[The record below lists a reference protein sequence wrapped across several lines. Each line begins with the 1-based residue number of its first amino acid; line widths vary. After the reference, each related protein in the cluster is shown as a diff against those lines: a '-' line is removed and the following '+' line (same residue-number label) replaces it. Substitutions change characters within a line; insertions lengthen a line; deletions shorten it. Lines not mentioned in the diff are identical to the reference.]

1 MSTLLWYRF
10 RVLWKQFKALV
21 WVLLI
26 TAAVVLVVGIVCTAT
41 NNNETI
47 DHLTIDH
54 FYFGFAVGF
63 LSIYSAMIPIFMLQI
78 EEQEKNADLLLILP
92 VTRKQTALV
101 NYIVTW
107 ICAVVAGAY
116 TLLLSAI
123 LQNGMEMV
131 LFSVG
136 IILLINTIYIPL
148 SIWLGAQRGTIVL
161 LIVGALIGI
170 GGSEMG
176 EQLGKSLRML
186 PISGYVLIGIIVAVL
201 VILHIVSICISIL
214 QYQKKDF

>member
-10 RVLWKQFKALV
+10 RVLWKQFKALI

-26 TAAVVLVVGIVCTAT
+26 TAAVVLAVGIVCTIMNAK
-41 NNNETI
+41 
-47 DHLTIDH
+47 DGDH

-63 LSIYSAMIPIFMLQI
+63 LSIYSAMVPIFMLQI
-78 EEQEKNADLLLILP
+78 EEQEKNADLLLMLP
-92 VTRKQTALV
+92 VTRKQIALV

-107 ICAVVAGAY
+107 ICAVVVGAY

-123 LQNGMEMV
+123 LQDGMEMM

-148 SIWLGAQRGTIVL
+148 SIWLGAQRSAIIL
-161 LIVGALIGI
+161 LILGALLGI
-170 GGSEMG
+170 GGSELG

-186 PISGYVLIGIIVAVL
+186 PISGTGLLAIIAAIF
-201 VILHIVSICISIL
+201 VILHLVSICISIL

>member
-26 TAAVVLVVGIVCTAT
+26 TAAVVLAVGIVCTAT
-41 NNNETI
+41 NDNE
-47 DHLTIDH
+47 TIDH

-63 LSIYSAMIPIFMLQI
+63 LSIYSAMIPIFMLQT

-136 IILLINTIYIPL
+136 IILLINTIYMPL
-148 SIWLGAQRGTIVL
+148 SIWLGAQRSTIIL
-161 LIVGALIGI
+161 LILSALIGI
-170 GGSEMG
+170 GGSGLG
-176 EQLGKSLRML
+176 EQLGESSQIL
-186 PISGYVLIGIIVAVL
+186 PVSGYVLIVIAAAIL
-201 VILHIVSICISIL
+201 VILHLISICISIL

>member
-10 RVLWKQFKALV
+10 RVLWKQFKALT

-41 NNNETI
+41 NNNETM
-47 DHLTIDH
+47 DHY
-54 FYFGFAVGF
+54 YFGFAIGF
-63 LSIYSAMIPIFMLQI
+63 LSIYSAMIPVFMLQI
-78 EEQEKNADLLLILP
+78 EEQEKNVDLLLILP

-107 ICAVVAGAY
+107 ICAVVVGIYA
-116 TLLLSAI
+116 LLLSI
-123 LQNGMEMV
+123 VLQDGVEMV

-148 SIWLGAQRGTIVL
+148 SIWLGAQRSAIVL
-161 LIVGALIGI
+161 FILGALICI
-170 GGSEMG
+170 GGSGLG
-176 EQLGKSLRML
+176 EQLGKGLKML
-186 PISGYVLIGIIVAVL
+186 PVSGTVLLVIAAAIL
-201 VILHIVSICISIL
+201 VILHLVSIGISIL

>member
-10 RVLWKQFKALV
+10 RVLWKQFKALI

-26 TAAVVLVVGIVCTAT
+26 MATVVLVVGIVCTAT

-47 DHLTIDH
+47 DHY
-54 FYFGFAVGF
+54 YFGFAVGF
-63 LSIYSAMIPIFMLQI
+63 LSIYSAMIPIFMLQM
-78 EEQEKNADLLLILP
+78 EEQEKNADLLLMLP
-92 VTRKQTALV
+92 VTRKQIALV

-107 ICAVVAGAY
+107 ICAVVVGAY

-123 LQNGMEMV
+123 LQDGMEMV

-148 SIWLGAQRGTIVL
+148 SICLGAQRSAIIL
-161 LIVGALIGI
+161 LILGALLGI
-170 GGSEMG
+170 GGSELG

-186 PISGYVLIGIIVAVL
+186 PISGTGLLAIIAAIF
-201 VILHIVSICISIL
+201 VILHLVSICISIL

>member
-10 RVLWKQFKALV
+10 RVLWKQFKALT

-41 NNNETI
+41 NNNETM
-47 DHLTIDH
+47 DHY
-54 FYFGFAVGF
+54 YFGFAIGF
-63 LSIYSAMIPIFMLQI
+63 LSIYSAMIPVFMLQI
-78 EEQEKNADLLLILP
+78 EEQEKNVDLLLILP

-107 ICAVVAGAY
+107 ICAVVVGIYA
-116 TLLLSAI
+116 LLLSI
-123 LQNGMEMV
+123 VLQDGVEMV

-148 SIWLGAQRGTIVL
+148 SIWLGAQRSAIVL
-161 LIVGALIGI
+161 FILGALICI
-170 GGSEMG
+170 GGSEWG
-176 EQLGKSLRML
+176 EQLEKSL
-186 PISGYVLIGIIVAVL
+186 PVSGSVLLVIAAVLL
-201 VILHIVSICISIL
+201 VILHLVSISISIL
-214 QYQKKDF
+214 QHQKKDF

>member
-26 TAAVVLVVGIVCTAT
+26 TAAVVLAVGIVCTIT
-41 NNNETI
+41 NDI
-47 DHLTIDH
+47 AIDH

-107 ICAVVAGAY
+107 ICAIVIGIY
-116 TLLLSAI
+116 TLLLSI
-123 LQNGMEMV
+123 VLQDGMEMV

-148 SIWLGAQRGTIVL
+148 SIWLGAQRSVIIL
-161 LIVGALIGI
+161 FILGALIGI
-170 GGSEMG
+170 GGSELG

-186 PISGYVLIGIIVAVL
+186 PISGTGLLAIIAAIF
-201 VILHIVSICISIL
+201 VILHLVSICISIL

>member
-26 TAAVVLVVGIVCTAT
+26 TAAVVLAVGIVCTAT
-41 NNNETI
+41 NDI
-47 DHLTIDH
+47 AIDH

-63 LSIYSAMIPIFMLQI
+63 LSIYSAMIPILMLQT

-101 NYIVTW
+101 NYTVTW

-116 TLLLSAI
+116 TLLLSAV

-148 SIWLGAQRGTIVL
+148 SIWLGAQRSAIIL
-161 LIVGALIGI
+161 FILGALIGI
-170 GGSEMG
+170 GGSELG

-186 PISGYVLIGIIVAVL
+186 PISGTVLLVIAAAIL
-201 VILHIVSICISIL
+201 VILHLVSISISIL

>member
-26 TAAVVLVVGIVCTAT
+26 TAAVVLAVGIVCTIT
-41 NNNETI
+41 NDI
-47 DHLTIDH
+47 AIDH

-107 ICAVVAGAY
+107 ICAIVIGIY
-116 TLLLSAI
+116 TLLLSI
-123 LQNGMEMV
+123 VLQDGMEMV
-131 LFSVG
+131 LLSVG

-148 SIWLGAQRGTIVL
+148 SIWLGAQRSVIIL
-161 LIVGALIGI
+161 FILGALIGI
-170 GGSEMG
+170 GGSELG

-186 PISGYVLIGIIVAVL
+186 PISGTGLLAIIAAIF
-201 VILHIVSICISIL
+201 VILHLVSICISIL

>member
-26 TAAVVLVVGIVCTAT
+26 TAAVVLAVGIVCTIT
-41 NNNETI
+41 NDI
-47 DHLTIDH
+47 AIDH

-92 VTRKQTALV
+92 ITRKQTALV

-107 ICAVVAGAY
+107 ICAIVIGIY
-116 TLLLSAI
+116 TLLLSI
-123 LQNGMEMV
+123 VLQNGMEMV
-131 LFSVG
+131 LLSVG

-148 SIWLGAQRGTIVL
+148 SIWLGAQRSAVVL
-161 LIVGALIGI
+161 LVLGALIGI
-170 GGSEMG
+170 GGSELG
-176 EQLGKSLRML
+176 GQLEKSSQ
-186 PISGYVLIGIIVAVL
+186 ISSVSGCVLVAIAAAVL
-201 VILHIVSICISIL
+201 VILHIVSISISIL